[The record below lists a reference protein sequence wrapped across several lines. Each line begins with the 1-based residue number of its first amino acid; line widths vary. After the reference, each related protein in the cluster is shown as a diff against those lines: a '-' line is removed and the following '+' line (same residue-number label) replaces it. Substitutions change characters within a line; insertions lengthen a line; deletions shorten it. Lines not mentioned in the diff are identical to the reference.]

1 MSLPAPRII
10 PVDNQSVQVR
20 PARARDAKGWIELLN
35 VISNEDRYI
44 LLENVTMT
52 RREMARAFRFTSWAP
67 DAAALVALS
76 GDRVVGQLTLT
87 RNRSIYRHMAELGM
101 SVHADFRGKGVGIEL
116 MEGAKDW
123 ARAFGVEKLCLN
135 VVPDNARAIRFYE
148 KVGFE
153 AEGMRAGHAK
163 LSYGYEDLL
172 EMGLWV

>member
-1 MSLPAPRII
+1 MSLPAPRSVE
-10 PVDNQSVQVR
+10 VDSRSVLVR
-20 PARARDAKGWIELLN
+20 VARARDAAGWIELLKL
-35 VISNEDRYI
+35 VAQEDRFI

-52 RREMARAFRFTSWAP
+52 RREMARAFRFASWSP

-76 GDRVVGQLTLT
+76 DARVVGQLTLT
-87 RNRSIYRHMAELGM
+87 RNRNIYRHMAELGM
-101 SVHADFRGKGVGIEL
+101 SVHADFRGKGIGVEL

-123 ARAFGVEKLCLN
+123 ARTFGVEKLCLN

-153 AEGMRAGHAK
+153 AEGKRRGHAK
-163 LSYGYEDLL
+163 LSYGYEDLI